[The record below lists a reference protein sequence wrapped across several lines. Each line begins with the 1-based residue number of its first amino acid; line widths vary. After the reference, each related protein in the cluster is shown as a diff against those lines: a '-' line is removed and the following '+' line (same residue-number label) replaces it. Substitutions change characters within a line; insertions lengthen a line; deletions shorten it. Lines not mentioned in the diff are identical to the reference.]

1 MSGSQQESPHANLD
15 YWTTL
20 DGHTTLDQKGQEV
33 ESLPRDLVDFLG
45 EQLAQALLQ
54 DIAEDLES

>member
-1 MSGSQQESPHANLD
+1 MSGGNNLHHANLD

-20 DGHTTLDQKGQEV
+20 EDHTTLDQKGQEV

>member
-1 MSGSQQESPHANLD
+1 VSGSQQESPHANLD

-33 ESLPRDLVDFLG
+33 ESLPRDLVDYLG
-45 EQLAQALLQ
+45 ERLAEALLQ
-54 DIAEDLES
+54 DIAEEE

>member
-1 MSGSQQESPHANLD
+1 MSGGNNLHHANLD

-20 DGHTTLDQKGQEV
+20 EDHTTLDQKGQEV

-45 EQLAQALLQ
+45 GLLAEALLR
-54 DIAEDLES
+54 DMAEEPES